1 MKGVQS
7 FHMMAVLFVLFI
19 MVSSSCL
26 TGICLFFLISLRLVP
41 NSLMASLWMP
51 VISLIVS
58 IILGTSISTVASAKF
73 FKPMDDLIDAMRTV
87 AKGDFTV
94 RVDDTQNDGEIGE
107 LLESF
112 NTMTEELGSIEMFRS
127 DFINTFS
134 HEFKTPIVSI
144 RGFAKQLKN
153 ENITDEQRREYTDII
168 IAESEKLT
176 NMATNVLLLTKYEN
190 QQIITEKN
198 EYSLDE
204 QLRSC
209 ILLLEKQWTRKNIQ
223 WDIELDQIDF
233 YGNEEIMSHA
243 WVNLLGNAI
252 KFTGENGEIGVRVKE
267 TDNEILVRIKDNGV
281 GMSEETLQHIFDKFY
296 QSESSHAM
304 EGNGLGL
311 PLVKRI
317 VELCNGKIVV
327 ESEEGK
333 GTTFSVYLPKH

>member
-1 MKGVQS
+1 MKGIQS
-7 FHMMAVLFVLFI
+7 FHMMAVLFVLYI
-19 MVSSSCL
+19 MISSSCL
-26 TGICLFFLISLRLVP
+26 TSICLFFLIALRLVP
-41 NSLMASLWMP
+41 NSFMASLWMP
-51 VISLIVS
+51 VISLVVS
-58 IILGTSISTVASAKF
+58 IILGTGISTVASAKF
-73 FKPMDDLIDAMRTV
+73 FKPMNDLIGAMRTV
-87 AKGDFTV
+87 AKGDFSV
-94 RVDDTQNDGEIGE
+94 RVDDTQNTGEIGE
-107 LLESF
+107 LMKSF
-112 NTMTEELGSIEMFRS
+112 NTMTEELGSIEMFRT

-153 ENITDEQRREYTDII
+153 ENLTAEQRREYTDII

-176 NMATNVLLLTKYEN
+176 NMATNVLLLTKYES

-209 ILLLEKQWTRKNIQ
+209 ILLLENKWEKKNIQ
-223 WDIELDQIDF
+223 WDIELDQVNF

-243 WVNLLGNAI
+243 WVNLLSNAI
-252 KFTGENGEIGVRVKE
+252 KFTGEDGKIGVRAKE
-267 TDNEILVRIKDNGV
+267 TGNEIMVRIKDNGI

-296 QSESSHAM
+296 QCESSHAV

-317 VELCNGKIVV
+317 VELCNGRIIV

-333 GTTFSVYLPKH
+333 GTAFSVYLPKH